1 MDLWE
6 KQPDSLKRAYESR
19 LVTEWGTAREK
30 VAAME
35 AADAINKGRKRSE
48 DKALAEK
55 YNMAEA
61 RDL

>member
-6 KQPDSLKRAYESR
+6 KQPESLKRAYESR
-19 LVTEWGTAREK
+19 LVTEWTDARGK

-35 AADAINKGRKRSE
+35 GAAAITNERQRTE

-55 YNMAEA
+55 YNMPEA